1 MGVEFAVIF
10 PSVWMYL
17 KIFKADYWYLGLVLS
32 AYNMIGI
39 VSTLLVGHLADRTGR
54 IRFMGFLWNIAEI
67 AGNLIYALHFHVL
80 FPLIGRMISGFGE
93 GYISAMWG
101 EIARI
106 TTEEQRTRYFAILKG
121 ANLLGTAIG
130 PALNLFLKEF
140 DFYIGHWHIDFRTSS
155 GFFMGVVWIA
165 LTIAMLG
172 MVFDLSAELQRK
184 GKLKQFQKTGRL
196 DIDEE
201 AEDVEDKKSEFIE
214 DGGIKPSEERDE
226 EGKKK
231 EGCGESSENGENKR
245 SKESKNVL
253 AKDETAPGG
262 GEHTLEDGSLEK
274 VRVSD
279 EERHNDGGDHLI
291 QTAGERSEAK
301 TKEDI
306 IKDEETK
313 AEADIVVK
321 GVEEDGSE
329 EVQGTFKTA
338 MVDMFTR
345 FEVNVLVYL
354 FFFMYVTHTCL
365 QGITP
370 LFAELMLK
378 WDETKISIV
387 YTAWGVEIMLVLI
400 VIWIVAPYVPDR
412 VILIWAVFGGTLAS
426 VSLVVLTYSEPES
439 PLCYYSF
446 LITIFLGGI
455 GIAITVV
462 VGRSLISKH
471 TLPENQCLVHAI
483 LTSLNRMAGLTG
495 PIFGSSLYTNKI
507 FMGYLIGGMQFIGLV
522 LLLIVYK
529 KL

>member
-10 PSVWMYL
+10 PSVWLYL
-17 KIFKADYWYLGLVLS
+17 KIFNADYWYLGLVLS
-32 AYNMIGI
+32 AYNMVGI
-39 VSTLLVGHLADRTGR
+39 VSTLLVGHLADSTGQ
-54 IRFMGFLWNIAEI
+54 IRFMGFIWNIAEI
-67 AGNLIYALHFHVL
+67 AGNLVYALHFHMS

-140 DFYIGHWHIDFRTSS
+140 DFYIGKWHIDYRTSS
-155 GFFMGVVWIA
+155 GFFMGVVWVA
-165 LTIAMLG
+165 VTMVMLG
-172 MVFDLSAELQRK
+172 MVFDISAELQRE
-184 GKLKQFQKTGRL
+184 GKLKHFQKTGRFEF
-196 DIDEE
+196 DEE
-201 AEDVEDKKSEFIE
+201 EKEEKRCIDDGGVKTPGEEDKTEQAD
-214 DGGIKPSEERDE
+214 DGSSSKKP
-226 EGKKK
+226 
-231 EGCGESSENGENKR
+231 ESSEETQLVDE
-245 SKESKNVL
+245 ESKNTTDDINL
-253 AKDETAPGG
+253 ENLE
-262 GEHTLEDGSLEK
+262 GEGADVQSLKEDKVIQNEDGAE
-274 VRVSD
+274 
-279 EERHNDGGDHLI
+279 I
-291 QTAGERSEAK
+291 K
-301 TKEDI
+301 TDSIEY
-306 IKDEETK
+306 KDTK
-313 AEADIVVK
+313 GEADIVK
-321 GVEEDGSE
+321 SVEEDAPE
-329 EVQGTFKTA
+329 EPQGTFKTA
-338 MVDMFTR
+338 FLDMFSR

-387 YTAWGVEIMLVLI
+387 YTAWGVEIMIVLI
-400 VIWIVAPYVPDR
+400 VIWIVAPYVADR

-426 VSLVVLTYSEPES
+426 ISLVVLTYSEPES
-439 PLCYYSF
+439 MLCYYSF

-471 TLPENQCLVHAI
+471 TKPENQCLVHAI

-507 FMGYLIGGMQFIGLV
+507 YMGYIIGGMQFLGLV

>member
-1 MGVEFAVIF
+1 M
-10 PSVWMYL
+10 M
-17 KIFKADYWYLGLVLS
+17 
-32 AYNMIGI
+32 
-39 VSTLLVGHLADRTGR
+39 
-54 IRFMGFLWNIAEI
+54 
-67 AGNLIYALHFHVL
+67 
-80 FPLIGRMISGFGE
+80 
-93 GYISAMWG
+93 
-101 EIARI
+101 
-106 TTEEQRTRYFAILKG
+106 
-121 ANLLGTAIG
+121 
-130 PALNLFLKEF
+130 
-140 DFYIGHWHIDFRTSS
+140 
-155 GFFMGVVWIA
+155 
-165 LTIAMLG
+165 G

-184 GKLKQFQKTGRL
+184 GKLKEFQRTGRL
-196 DIDEE
+196 DEEGEEE
-201 AEDVEDKKSEFIE
+201 AESKGGVGMVEN
-214 DGGIKPSEERDE
+214 GGMKPSEEN
-226 EGKKK
+226 GKNK
-231 EGCGESSENGENKR
+231 EDGTEVSESGEVSGPKGSENAQAEGEMTKSGNDVGDEHAANDGSAEKQHGGDGEAEHADNGGTEPP
-245 SKESKNVL
+245 KEDVIESK
-253 AKDETAPGG
+253 D
-262 GEHTLEDGSLEK
+262 
-274 VRVSD
+274 
-279 EERHNDGGDHLI
+279 
-291 QTAGERSEAK
+291 
-301 TKEDI
+301 
-306 IKDEETK
+306 
-313 AEADIVVK
+313 AEADIIVK
-321 GVEEDGSE
+321 GVEGTESE
-329 EVQGTFKTA
+329 EARGTFKTA
-338 MVDMFTR
+338 MLDMFTR

-378 WDETKISIV
+378 WDETKISLV

-529 KL
+529 RL

>member
-10 PSVWMYL
+10 PSVWLYL
-17 KIFKADYWYLGLVLS
+17 KIFDAEYWYLGMVLS
-32 AYNMIGI
+32 AYNMVGI
-39 VSTLLVGHLADRTGR
+39 VSTLLVGHLADSTGQ
-54 IRFMGFLWNIAEI
+54 IRFMGLVWNIAEI
-67 AGNLIYALHFHVL
+67 AGNLIYALHFHVS

-140 DFYIGHWHIDFRTSS
+140 DFYIGHWHIDFRTSA
-155 GFFMGVVWIA
+155 GFFMGIVWIA
-165 LTIAMLG
+165 VTIVMMG

-184 GKLKQFQKTGRL
+184 GKLKYFQKTGRL
-196 DIDEE
+196 DECEE
-201 AEDVEDKKSEFIE
+201 DDVEGKGEECQKDSEVNKLLGGEEKERRKSGEDGAGISESGEGKELESTEQVEMTKGAAEKETIEKSEG
-214 DGGIKPSEERDE
+214 DGEVAR
-226 EGKKK
+226 
-231 EGCGESSENGENKR
+231 N
-245 SKESKNVL
+245 
-253 AKDETAPGG
+253 
-262 GEHTLEDGSLEK
+262 
-274 VRVSD
+274 
-279 EERHNDGGDHLI
+279 
-291 QTAGERSEAK
+291 Q
-301 TKEDI
+301 
-306 IKDEETK
+306 
-313 AEADIVVK
+313 
-321 GVEEDGSE
+321 EEDGE
-329 EVQGTFKTA
+329 EILTKEKELEAENNIIDKSMVEDEPEEPQGTFKTA
-338 MVDMFTR
+338 MLDMFTR

-412 VILIWAVFGGTLAS
+412 LILIWAVFGGTLAS
-426 VSLVVLTYSEPES
+426 ISLIVLTYSEPES
-439 PLCYYSF
+439 TLCYYSF

-471 TLPENQCLVHAI
+471 TRPENQCLVHAI
-483 LTSLNRMAGLTG
+483 LTSLNRAAGLTG

-507 FMGYLIGGMQFIGLV
+507 FMGYLVGGMQFIGLV
-522 LLLIVYK
+522 LLLVVYK